1 MCAGG
6 RTTGV
11 VLDSG
16 FGNSHSVRIFEG
28 YAIPSGIERI
38 NISGEHLTAEMQK
51 LLNSRGQ
58 SGAVNARDVVKKT
71 FTTPAEY
78 EQLRM
83 MKESMTYCVENFEHA
98 LAESRESKACE
109 KAYSLPDG
117 SKIILGKERFSCPEI
132 LFQPQL
138 SGR

>member
-1 MCAGG
+1 MYAGG

-16 FGNSHSVRIFEG
+16 FGISHSVPIFEG

-38 NISGEHLTAEMQK
+38 NISGEHLTTEMQK

-58 SGAVNARDVVKKT
+58 GAGINARDSIKKT

-78 EQLRM
+78 EQLRI

-98 LAESRESKACE
+98 LTESRESKACE
-109 KAYSLPDG
+109 KAYALPDG
-117 SKIILGKERFSCPEI
+117 SKIILGKERFCCPEI
-132 LFQPQL
+132 LF
-138 SGR
+138 